1 MMNALDIS
9 DTTQEPSSNTHYAG
23 SPAFSNGRNSP
34 DRVLVKELNENDVLQ
49 GRGSGSMQNT
59 GNIRFRSLVEKLR
72 PAYVA
77 TSSRKE
83 KAKMI
88 SDMVQLIQSR
98 KGRFLQRLCDK
109 EVEELGLGPVT
120 GDHYREQEHY
130 VEMSDDEAAEKA
142 KQAIRYVH
150 YKKVP
155 LEEERRKKRAADNY
169 FNDKTNS
176 ESTRRIDYGG
186 NRMSSSTN
194 IANQLTQSQVPQSNV
209 RAGATIPPQL
219 QQTDISQLL
228 ATLQTTQTAL
238 ANQLSGN
245 IYTTSHTQVHQ
256 SSINRDSAQRASVIQ
271 QLTGGSIPMVG
282 NVQQQP
288 NTLQLLASSLFSNS
302 NSALPPNVSHA
313 PSTLLDTTGNQNA
326 SQQQLPQLQAQLDTL
341 LQSLLQQQSSQPN
354 LILQTILQQQQ
365 LDSALQ
371 ALQNQQQHQ
380 LTSTI
385 QSLQQ
390 TQQLNSDPQFQQRV
404 QQQNTN
410 SILQSLLS
418 NANTNSQA
426 GSTLGPLTS
435 HPAPNMNYTTTAQPQ
450 PTMTASNALLTSL
463 LSNNNPQ
470 RSAFQQ
476 TGNSHAQGISKSGQ
490 FLGGFHS
497 SMNMSGTNGIVNT
510 TGQHHQHN
518 QGLFGASALQGIPGL
533 AQNVKTLLAAN
544 ANNNTQGQ
552 TIMTATNRNTA
563 KRPRL
568 SFDNT
573 TEYPAWIIEGT
584 ILMVEAL

>member
-1 MMNALDIS
+1 
-9 DTTQEPSSNTHYAG
+9 
-23 SPAFSNGRNSP
+23 
-34 DRVLVKELNENDVLQ
+34 
-49 GRGSGSMQNT
+49 MQNT
-59 GNIRFRSLVEKLR
+59 GNIRFRSLVEELR

-88 SDMVQLIQSR
+88 SGMVQQIQSR

-109 EVEELGLGPVT
+109 EVEELGLDPAAD
-120 GDHYREQEHY
+120 DHYREKEHY

-155 LEEERRKKRAADNY
+155 LEEERRKKRAADHY
-169 FNDKTNS
+169 FNDKPNS
-176 ESTRRIDYGG
+176 ESTHRIDYCG

-194 IANQLTQSQVPQSNV
+194 ITNRMTRSQLPQSAV

-228 ATLQTTQTAL
+228 ATLQTTHSAL

-245 IYTTSHTQVHQ
+245 IYTTPHPQAHQ
-256 SSINRDSAQRASVIQ
+256 SSINRDSAQRASVMQ
-271 QLTGGSIPMVG
+271 QVTGGSIPQKRASVMQQVVGGSIPMVG
-282 NVQQQP
+282 NVQQQS
-288 NTLQLLASSLFSNS
+288 NTLQLLASSLFSNN

-313 PSTLLDTTGNQNA
+313 SSTTTGNQNA
-326 SQQQLPQLQAQLDTL
+326 SQQQLPQLQTQLDTL
-341 LQSLLQQQSSQPN
+341 LQGLLQQQQSTQPN
-354 LILQTILQQQQ
+354 VILQTILQQQQ
-365 LDSALQ
+365 LNSALQ
-371 ALQNQQQHQ
+371 VLQNQQQHQ

-390 TQQLNSDPQFQQRV
+390 SQQLNTDPQFQQRV

-410 SILQSLLS
+410 SILQTLLS

-426 GSTLGPLTS
+426 GLTS
-435 HPAPNMNYTTTAQPQ
+435 HPAPNMNSATTAQP
-450 PTMTASNALLTSL
+450 MAASNALLKSL
-463 LSNNNPQ
+463 LSNNN
-470 RSAFQQ
+470 
-476 TGNSHAQGISKSGQ
+476 HAQGINKSGK
-490 FLGGFHS
+490 FLGGLHP
-497 SMNMSGTNGIVNT
+497 SMNMNGANGIVSNT
-510 TGQHHQHN
+510 LQQHHQN
-518 QGLFGASALQGIPGL
+518 QGLFGANALQAIPGF

-544 ANNNTQGQ
+544 NSNSTQGQ

-563 KRPRL
+563 KRPKL
-568 SFDNT
+568 SLDNT
-573 TEYPAWIIEGT
+573 ANHPA
-584 ILMVEAL
+584 